1 MNSEYPHAGKDLN
14 KPIIRD
20 LIPLVYPG
28 DGYFTVNE
36 FREMIVKYHEENG
49 GKSWKAVEK
58 DAPIRRVLQEY
69 VEQHG
74 WKRVKEGKAFSWGL
88 PKKSTKPITPKNC
101 PVTLTLGSG
110 TGSVYLYYYPRDKE
124 SANSKRESV
133 WECNIGMTKRS
144 TFKRVGEQ
152 KEKFDHQSPEVGL
165 EIKTNNPRALEKAI
179 HAILELK
186 GQQVETSGK
195 GSEWFL
201 TSPTEVVGIYTILN
215 SI

>member
-1 MNSEYPHAGKDLN
+1 MNSEYQHAGKHLN

-28 DGYFTVNE
+28 DGYFTVKK
-36 FREMIVKYHEENG
+36 FLRMIEEYHKENG
-49 GKSWKAVEK
+49 GEGWGVKWQTG
-58 DAPIRRVLQEY
+58 PIRYVLEEY

-74 WKRVKEGKAFSWGL
+74 WKRVKEGKAFSYGL
-88 PKKSTKPITPKNC
+88 PKKSTEPITPKDY
-101 PVTLTLGSG
+101 PVRLTLGSG

-124 SANSKRESV
+124 SANSKRESL
-133 WECNIGMTKRS
+133 WECNIGRTKRS
-144 TFKRVGEQ
+144 PSKRVREQ
-152 KEKFDHQSPEVGL
+152 KDKFDHQNPEIGL

-186 GQQVETSGK
+186 GQRVETSGG

-201 TSPTEVVGIYTILN
+201 TSPTEVAGIYTILN